1 MIEAAIRLA
10 KDRSRVVV
18 FVKRPDDATVIA
30 KAIRQHPDGQDK
42 KLRPFVDSVEVLTG
56 TMRGLERDQLLAKPV
71 LKRFLDGEEKPED
84 RDGKE
89 PAILVSTSAGE
100 VGFDLNADHM
110 VCDSAPL
117 DSMIQRLGRVNR
129 RGYGDAI
136 VEVFVAK
143 AEENNL
149 MSQDRLGKNAKH
161 TYESAASE
169 AVKCLENLAGC

>member
-1 MIEAAIRLA
+1 
-10 KDRSRVVV
+10 
-18 FVKRPDDATVIA
+18 
-30 KAIRQHPDGQDK
+30 
-42 KLRPFVDSVEVLTG
+42 
-56 TMRGLERDQLLAKPV
+56 
-71 LKRFLDGEEKPED
+71 
-84 RDGKE
+84 
-89 PAILVSTSAGE
+89 
-100 VGFDLNADHM
+100 
-110 VCDSAPL
+110 
-117 DSMIQRLGRVNR
+117 MIQRLGRVNR